1 MYKKSLLSYTAT
13 VAIILSSIYSNAH
26 AESLEASGEGPAV
39 TGETGKSYEILHA
52 KESGKI
58 TGENLTVTGNK
69 DTGEGSSTSSPG
81 SSSLESPAA
90 VTAEG
95 ENSMITLTGDKTT
108 IKGTDFNI
116 NLGLE
121 AKNNGIIKITGGTV
135 NAKEMALFSG
145 NGGHIIVE
153 NVVLTTEDDEGLG
166 VVVASGDKSTIELQG
181 NTKIEN
187 AVVGLTANNDSTI
200 KMTGGSITASGG
212 GAAFLNSKGDAN
224 ELNGVTISSHNEVP
238 LLFGISANK
247 SMVTLKNVTVTQAEI
262 GIFANDSKLEVFGGE
277 FNGKNQGVYALNG
290 GTVILNKGEKDGAT
304 ITSTD
309 GTGLVTEG
317 KNSTIKMTGGIVT
330 GNQAVLSATQGGH
343 IEVTDVSLKTNSKG
357 VGAQSTGPNSTIELH
372 GNTIVDDA
380 VIGLFAQDGGA
391 IKMSGGSITVST
403 TGKSTVGANFS
414 NNSKGNKLENVTISK
429 KEGDTSS
436 LLGISAID
444 NSQVTLKN
452 VTVKQAKKAIFA
464 SNSEINVFGG
474 TFETE
479 NDTVYALNGGSITL
493 AKNGN
498 DGTTIISTDGN
509 GLHAEGEN
517 SIIKMTDG
525 TVTTK
530 NYALFAE
537 DKAHIEVENVT
548 LKTTGDKEGAGAIAI
563 GDDSVIKL
571 HGNTTVDNAI
581 IGLLAQDNGAIKM
594 TGGSIT
600 ASKIGAYFENTESEK
615 NKLEGVTISSG
626 KNDAPLIAGIE
637 ADKNSTVALKD
648 VTVTQA
654 TSAIIANDH
663 STITVS
669 GGSFEAKG
677 ITIGAANGST
687 ITLTNEAQITSS
699 EDYGLY
705 AEESGSTITMTKG
718 NVTGKGVTLA
728 AENGGHI
735 TATDVTLKTTD
746 GDGIGSGAD
755 GSNSVIK
762 LLGNTTIS
770 DSNIGIGARNSG
782 AISITGGSITA
793 SKIGAYFENT
803 ESEKNKLEGVTISSG
818 KNDAPLIAGIEA
830 DKNSTVALKD
840 VTVTQATSAIIANDH
855 STITVSGGS
864 FEAKGITIG
873 AANGSTITLTNE
885 AQITSSEDYG
895 LYAEES
901 GSTIT
906 MTKGNVTGKGVTLAA
921 ENGGHITTT
930 DVTLKTTDDGIGA
943 GADGSNSVIKL
954 LGNTTISDSAIGLHA
969 QSNGAISMKGGS
981 IKASV
986 AGAVFSKSES
996 EENYLDNVIIS
1007 SGEGGALLGYGIEA
1021 EEKSKVTLKNVTISD
1036 AINAV
1041 AAYDNSTIKISGGSF
1056 KAEGETI
1063 YVADSGTINLD
1074 DAAQITSSNG
1084 YGLHADGLNSTI
1096 TMNEGHVKGDRTALS
1111 AEDGGH
1117 ITVTGV
1123 TITTE
1128 KHLSGLGASVINSNS
1143 MIELHGTNIRDTS
1156 TGLLAR
1162 DGGVIKMN
1170 KGTITTS
1177 TGGATF
1183 NNSKSNENK
1192 LEDVT
1197 ISSNGKGNSVIFTG
1211 LNSQAS
1217 NITLKNVHIT
1227 KAFIGVIAMDH
1238 SQITISGGSFAGKN
1252 VGIRAESGSTI
1263 TITENAQI
1271 TSSNGYALHATGL
1284 DSSITMMTGSIT
1296 GTEAALAVENG
1307 GHIDLTGIS
1316 AKAEKNGIKF
1326 ENPVENTTSEVNLTN
1341 AKLHVENGVGINV
1354 DELTGTV
1361 NLGNKSEIR
1370 ADVLL
1375 VTKNSTEENN
1385 LTFTLNSDDSI
1396 LEGRAKIINSP
1407 KTIFN
1412 LQNNTQWIV
1421 KTSTN
1426 EKDDDGNLL
1435 DIAQRSRSDVS
1446 KLNLNNSSIIFEKPT
1461 EEHYHTLHIGSGK
1474 PDNTAVYNATGDAKI
1489 YFNIA
1494 WSDGVA
1500 SADQK
1505 TDRLLIHGDVSSN
1518 TTVYIKSDSGD
1529 KNSVVNA
1536 ADPSNIG
1543 GLSLIQVSGKA
1554 QEDSF
1559 KLANGYTTR
1568 GHLPYKY
1575 TLTAYGP
1582 DSSHGQADIAQNLFD
1597 EKNENFWD
1605 FRLHKEILETGSGS
1619 GVDTLVPQTASYIVM
1634 PNALFHAGLTDIA
1647 KQDEFLANMRI
1658 STIGQEQ
1665 GIKNAFFLY
1674 SYGNTA
1680 TLSSKRGPLEYG
1692 YGADIRYAALQAG
1705 VTLAA
1710 IEGQNTTTHLGLGG
1724 TYGRLSFTPK
1734 DIEDAGKNTLD
1745 KWAITAYGSIQ
1756 HNNGFYIDALL
1767 SYGILK
1773 GHIANALRGN
1783 TAKLNDAKMLSVSTT
1798 IGKEFATGM
1807 EGLTFEPQAQI
1818 AYQHLMFNTIED
1830 ADNFTVDMNN
1840 PSQWLI
1846 RVGGRLTKTISTEN
1860 NRPMSFYGKVNLIKT
1875 FGDDGTIHIGRDF
1888 DLDPMGPA
1896 IEGGIGIN
1904 AQLSHNFS
1912 LHGDVSY
1919 QQKLQK
1925 TGISGAS
1932 FSGGIRYQF

>member
-330 GNQAVLSATQGGH
+330 GNQAALSAFNSGH

-718 NVTGKGVTLA
+718 NVTGKGMTLA

-746 GDGIGSGAD
+746 G
-755 GSNSVIK
+755 
-762 LLGNTTIS
+762 
-770 DSNIGIGARNSG
+770 
-782 AISITGGSITA
+782 
-793 SKIGAYFENT
+793 
-803 ESEKNKLEGVTISSG
+803 
-818 KNDAPLIAGIEA
+818 
-830 DKNSTVALKD
+830 
-840 VTVTQATSAIIANDH
+840 
-855 STITVSGGS
+855 
-864 FEAKGITIG
+864 
-873 AANGSTITLTNE
+873 
-885 AQITSSEDYG
+885 
-895 LYAEES
+895 
-901 GSTIT
+901 
-906 MTKGNVTGKGVTLAA
+906 
-921 ENGGHITTT
+921 
-930 DVTLKTTDDGIGA
+930 DGIGA

-1007 SGEGGALLGYGIEA
+1007 SSEGGALLGYGIEA
-1021 EEKSKVTLKNVTISD
+1021 EEKSKITLKNVTISD

-1117 ITVTGV
+1117 ITVTDV

-1559 KLANGYTTR
+1559 KLANGYTTL
-1568 GHLPYKY
+1568 GGEPYKY

-1680 TLSSKRGPLEYG
+1680 TLSSKRGPLKYG

-1875 FGDDGTIHIGRDF
+1875 FGDDGSIHIGRDF

-1925 TGISGAS
+1925 TGISGAN